1 MGLKEF
7 WQKLTRGDSADRE
20 LEEIR
25 DNPEAVPDGVED
37 YEGMKEDTRLKEQ
50 FYPGTERLPDDHL

>member
-7 WQKLTRGDSADRE
+7 WQKLTGGDSADRE

-25 DNPEAVPDGVED
+25 DKPDEVPHKSED
-37 YEGMKEDTRLKEQ
+37 YEGMKDDRIVGQ
-50 FYPGTERLPDDHL
+50 HYPGTERLPDDHL

>member
-7 WQKLTRGDSADRE
+7 WQKLTSSDSADRE

-25 DNPEAVPDGVED
+25 DNPEEVPHKAAD
-37 YEGMKEDTRLKEQ
+37 YEDMKDSRLIDQ
-50 FYPGTERLPDDHL
+50 HYPGTERLSDDHL

>member
-37 YEGMKEDTRLKEQ
+37 YEGM
-50 FYPGTERLPDDHL
+50 